1 MTKNL
6 DAKNAAPLAD
16 REAARKAWH
25 ANLPRYVEGSLSAP
39 LGDPVRQ
46 RAPHADNLGSGIDL
60 SLADAQAVCGQLVS
74 ARGLNRW
81 PLLLTIGDAV
91 SLQRPCQADDES
103 GRNRQRALGYALA
116 VVCDLGQ
123 LASSRAVI
131 QVEVRD
137 RRTRKLEG
145 VEDDVMHH
153 ITAADFVVWLALQH
167 ETPSEHVLAWV
178 RGSAAAQQPATWE
191 QVAAGRRAKSG
202 AKWSDD
208 EKRIARIEFQQRGG
222 WRKAADGAWKK
233 NSEVAARMVA
243 ECGMT
248 SRPALDRV
256 LGNAPD
262 DGGSVIGNMAGSLA
276 KTTTK

>member
-1 MTKNL
+1 MTKNR
-6 DAKNAAPLAD
+6 DAKNAAPPAD

-39 LGDPVRQ
+39 LGEPVRQ

-131 QVEVRD
+131 RVEVRD

-178 RGSAAAQQPATWE
+178 RGSSAAQQPATWA
-191 QVAAGRRAKSG
+191 QVAARRSTKSG
-202 AKWSDD
+202 TKWSDD
-208 EKRIARIEFQQRGG
+208 EKRIARIEFNHRGG
-222 WRKAADGAWKK
+222 WKKAADDAWNKRTDVVMK
-233 NSEVAARMVA
+233 MVQ
-243 ECGMT
+243 ECGMKT
-248 SRPALDRV
+248 RPALDKV
-256 LGNAPD
+256 LGSEPD
-262 DGGSVIGNMAGSLA
+262 DGGSVIGNMAGSLS
-276 KTTTK
+276 KIFTK